1 MRELYIGLMSGTSM
15 DGIDAAL
22 VEFKQNNI
30 KLLASHNQAIPE
42 SLILKLKPLSLN
54 TPEASIDML
63 GEADSELGL
72 VFATAVKNLLKKTN
86 FSTEDIIAIGSHG
99 QTIRHRPDLKYNFSL
114 QIGDANRISYD
125 TGITTV
131 ADFRRKDM
139 AAGGEG
145 APLAPAFHQQVF
157 QSGTENRAILNI
169 GGISNI
175 TFLPA
180 ENSRSDDSQTTFGFD
195 TGPGNMLMDAWIQK
209 NKNTSYDTSGEWAAS
224 AKAND
229 ELVDLLMQDEFISAA
244 PPKSTGREH
253 YHLEWLE
260 LKLQKFPDLNAAQ
273 VQASLNLFTCKSIC
287 YAIKHQI
294 PEIGK
299 LIVCGGG
306 VHNTHLMNSL
316 AQKLPEI
323 DVESSEKHG
332 VKPDWVEAIAFA
344 WLARQT
350 MNKLAGNLPAVTGA
364 KQAVVLGGI
373 YLP

>member
-15 DGIDAAL
+15 DGIDTAL
-22 VEFKQNNI
+22 VEFSQNTI
-30 KLLASHNQAIPE
+30 KLLASHNQEIPE
-42 SLILKLKPLSLN
+42 PLKLKLKPLSLN
-54 TPEASIDML
+54 AAEASIDML

-72 VFATAVKNLLKKTN
+72 VFATAVTTLLEKTD
-86 FSTEDIIAIGSHG
+86 FSAEEIIAIGSHG

-114 QIGDANRISYD
+114 QIGDANRISYN

-157 QSGTENRAILNI
+157 HSSSENRAILNI

-180 ENSRSDDSQTTFGFD
+180 DDNPSDSNQTTSGFD

-209 NKNTSYDTSGEWAAS
+209 NKNVNYDANGEWAAS
-224 AKAND
+224 TTASD
-229 ELVDLLMQDEFISAA
+229 ELVESLMQDAFISAA

-253 YHLEWLE
+253 YHLDWLE
-260 LKLQKFPDLNAAQ
+260 QTLQKFSDLSAAQ
-273 VQASLNLFTCKSIC
+273 VQASLNLFTCKTIC

-294 PEIGK
+294 PEIKK

-306 VHNTHLMNSL
+306 VHNTQLMKSL
-316 AQKLPEI
+316 AQELPEI
-323 DVESSEKHG
+323 DVESSEKYG
-332 VKPDWVEAIAFA
+332 VNPDWVEAIAFA

-364 KQAVVLGGI
+364 KETVILGAI